1 MKFGLKKLWSWI
13 LVLAMAI
20 NLVPAQAIEIDS
32 PGFQTTYSDGSAQPS
47 VDEGTEHP
55 WEWGSISI
63 LMEVV
68 EKRTEFSKEFKLSN
82 GFNMAVVYPEA
93 VHYEEDGR
101 WEDIDNTLHGVES
114 GGASVYQTTA
124 GAWCAE
130 FPQQLQEGAQIKISK
145 NGYNV
150 GIELIGQL
158 YSSTSEAETQG
169 VPAELGNGQTFVIT
183 PEQNTLGQIHEFDY
197 SQQTEEAQYPETI
210 LENLTSRLSYASVY
224 ENTDIVYDI
233 SSYQLAE
240 SVKIS
245 EYDATIVGYQYLL
258 NTGALQPVA
267 NEDGSIDLQSP
278 DTEEIVMTISAP
290 FMVDN
295 SGVTSCD
302 VTVELEETDTGY
314 LLTCYLPTQWLASDN
329 RAWPVAMSQE
339 VEVSSDARNIM
350 DCTVSSSGFGF
361 LGDNTL
367 WVGHNLIIGTM
378 RTYLKYINLPVLDNT
393 DLIVNASLSLYAC
406 GDQSGY
412 TMIEA
417 HAVDGIWNDEDL
429 SWSNQPEFD
438 TAVEDYCN
446 VGSSKHY
453 YWNITDIAREWY
465 TGSNAGV
472 LLKMPD
478 EKETATS
485 LSFKQFYSADRGVGS
500 LELKPQIHIIYR
512 NFNGL
517 ESCWDYTSVA
527 TSRAGSGYINNYT
540 GNLTWVRNDLG
551 FGGNRMLVS
560 ISHIYN
566 TGNAPLNVFGL
577 GDGWQTNYH
586 QTIAVV
592 SSSDS
597 GASSTDTYIWTDGD
611 GTEHYFSKND
621 DKYVDNDGLELSLT
635 VSSSGYVI
643 TDKYGNTST
652 FDSHGRLTTMT
663 NNQAEASSISI
674 TYTTADGMQISNITD
689 GAGRRY
695 LFSYS
700 NGLLSEIAYYGKG
713 ETKIASVTYDYSDS
727 QLIAITDQDGGTSTF
742 TYGNNEL
749 LESVADI
756 DGYKIQYTYSN
767 EAASMA
773 RVVGIEEWDG
783 TLAGSALSIEYA
795 HNQTTLTDHNGH
807 VQILQFNDWGNMI
820 SVQDDQGRAQFAG
833 YAMNKHDESGG
844 KGNQLTL
851 SSKMQNTVV
860 NQITDSSFEGNSAW
874 SVPSAGTA
882 ALEVT
887 AADAYIGNKSL
898 KITSN
903 EAARNVCA
911 YYAYTLPANTACTF
925 SAYVKTD
932 DAASVCLGIGSPE
945 AIYATSEVIP
955 AGSGWTRL
963 QVTYTNNSDAAVDAY
978 PLLISDTAG
987 TAYMDCAQL
996 ELNVTASRYNLLENG
1011 DFSNDLYWSASTGR
1025 TVLDSSATARLD
1037 ENVYEFTGNP
1047 EVAQSISQNVQV
1059 SGSEGD
1065 TFVLSGWAKGD
1076 SAPLRDNRQFA
1087 IIGKF
1092 IYTDGTTSDPFTAQF
1107 NPDADSSINWQYS
1120 AQVMVA
1126 QKDYSAIEVKIAY
1139 DYNVNTVYFDGI
1151 QLFKEEFGNSY
1162 TYDEDGNVISVV
1174 DLQKQLTTYEYD
1186 ENSNLE
1192 MVKQVIGDTTVT
1204 KMTYEYDDYHNVTKA
1219 TSAEGL
1225 VYEFTYDQWG
1235 NNTSVSISNG
1245 SNRVT
1250 SSAAYSDDGNILVST
1265 TDALAKVTQYG
1276 YNRDTNVLEWVQ
1288 YPEDTETTR
1297 TEYGYD
1303 AMYRLASIAAD
1314 VDSGYSLNA
1323 NYTYVDDLLVSLET
1337 NSAVYSFSYGAFS
1350 QISAIQVGNQ
1360 TLASYTYT
1368 DTQDRYLEMLTYGNE
1383 DFVRY
1388 TYDDYGR
1395 ITQEIYEDGDT
1406 VTYTYNNSGAL
1417 ATVTDS
1423 ATGITT
1429 TYYYDFTD
1437 RRMKCVETGED
1448 YYHSVGYQYDS
1459 LNNLTMLVETING
1472 VEHTTGYTYDEDNR
1486 VATMTQDGRTEV
1498 LTYDALGRLIAS
1510 VFNLGEIIETSR
1522 TYTYNPGS
1530 TQITEMS
1537 VAAGEYQKTYSYT
1550 YDDNGNILSVCWGDC
1565 EITYVYDSANQ
1576 LVRENNQQQNKTWA
1590 WVYDDAGNILSRTE
1604 YVYTTGELGAPVAT
1618 VLYAYGDA
1626 QWGDLLTSYNGN
1638 AITYDG
1644 VGNPLTDGTWTYTW
1658 EHGRQLNSLYSE
1670 GADGRE
1676 VTVTYGYDAGGMRVS
1691 KTVTVQT
1698 GEVEENHTHSY
1709 TSRTH
1714 SPTCTEQGYT
1724 FYWCGCGDN
1733 YIGNYIPALGH
1744 TYGLV
1749 LPRTCLR
1756 CGEVEPDDDV
1766 TPILPPI
1773 ILPGTGDE
1781 MMSFDLPEGGL
1792 DLGDLELPQPVTTE
1806 TTYSYVYHGGQ
1817 LSEVTIAIT
1826 TVKVDGSTLKR
1837 TETLSFT
1844 YDASGAPQ
1852 ALTWGE
1858 STYLYVVNAQ
1868 GDVVAILDTAGNA
1881 VVEYAYDAWGNL
1893 LSTTGSMA
1901 GTLGEYNPLRYRGYV
1916 YDTETGFYYL
1926 QSRYYDPELGRFLNA
1941 DVLVSTGQGLL
1952 GNNMFAYCN
1961 NNPGNYSDPSGMC
1974 GLCLSNKP
1982 SSQLMVSALDG
1993 CCGGGGGGGSSVA
2006 TQAMGALGMVAAG
2019 ALMASAQSGQV
2030 LATKSDKETRQYQQ
2044 VLKQEVALDRVRLP
2058 HIHHIVPVGQ
2068 FSGRS
2073 EETKRQII
2081 EMHSILKDNGINRFV
2096 DPMNLVLVSAKTHA
2110 TLHTDEYIAHVY
2122 SYISQARGSRAEL
2135 YAALFFLRLEI
2146 AARDVWALGY

>member
-13 LVLAMAI
+13 LILAMAI

-130 FPQQLQEGAQIKISK
+130 FPQQIQEGAQIKISK

-158 YSSTSEAETQG
+158 HSSTSEAETQG

-302 VTVELEETDTGY
+302 VTVELEEAENGY
-314 LLTCYLPTQWLASDN
+314 LLTYTLPTQWLAADE
-329 RAWPVAMSQE
+329 RAWPVAMSQG
-339 VEVSSDARNIM
+339 VVVCSNAQNIM
-350 DCTVSSSGFGF
+350 DCTVASSGLAF
-361 LGDNTL
+361 LSDDYLLTGYGL
-367 WVGHNLIIGTM
+367 VSGKM
-378 RTYLKYINLPVLDNT
+378 RSYLKYINLPVLDSN
-393 DLIVNASLSLYAC
+393 DLIVNAALSLYAYD
-406 GDQSGY
+406 GGSSAV
-412 TMIEA
+412 MIET
-417 HAVDGIWNDEDL
+417 HAVNGDWNDEDIR
-429 SWSNQPEFD
+429 WNNQPEYD
-438 TAVEDYCN
+438 PVVVDYCN
-446 VGSSKHY
+446 VDSEGYY
-453 YWNITDIAREWY
+453 YWDITEIARGWY
-465 TGSNAGV
+465 TESNTGV
-472 LLKMPD
+472 LLKAFD
-478 EKETATS
+478 EDENTNP
-485 LSFKQFYSADRGVGS
+485 LDYKQFYSTDHRRCS
-500 LELKPQIHIIYR
+500 LEQKPQIYLVYR
-512 NFNGL
+512 NSNGL
-517 ESCWDYTSVA
+517 ENYWDYTTVS
-527 TSRAGSGYINNYT
+527 TSRAGSGYVNNYT
-540 GNLTWVRNDLG
+540 GNLTWVRADLG
-551 FGGNRMLVS
+551 FGGNRMPVS

-566 TGNAPLNVFGL
+566 TGNASLNVFGL
-577 GDGWQTNYH
+577 GNGWQTNYH
-586 QTIAVV
+586 QTIAAV
-592 SSSDS
+592 SANNS

-621 DKYVDNDGLELSLT
+621 DKYVDNDGLELSLA

-652 FDSHGRLTTMT
+652 FDRHGRLTAMT

-674 TYTTADGMQISNITD
+674 TYTTADGMQISSITD

-695 LFSYS
+695 SFVY
-700 NGLLSEIAYYGKG
+700 NDGLLMEIAYYGKG
-713 ETKIASVTYDYSDS
+713 ETKITGVTYAYTDS
-727 QLIAITDQDGGTSTF
+727 QLTAITDQDGGTSTF
-742 TYGNNEL
+742 TYGTNGL
-749 LESVADI
+749 LASATDI
-756 DGYKIQYTYSN
+756 DGYKILYTYSD
-767 EAASMA
+767 ESDSLA
-773 RVVGIEEWDG
+773 RVVGIEEWDD

-807 VQILQFNDWGNMI
+807 TQLLQFNDWGNVI
-820 SVQDDQGRAQFAG
+820 SAQDDQGRAQFAQ
-833 YAMNKHDESGG
+833 YAMNQYDESGG

-860 NQITDSSFEGNSAW
+860 NQITDSSFEGDNIW
-874 SVPSAGTA
+874 SEVSTGAAGQEITIA
-882 ALEVT
+882 E
-887 AADAYIGNKSL
+887 AYMGNKSL
-898 KITSN
+898 KITAN
-903 EAARNVCA
+903 ETERNVCA
-911 YYAYTLPANTACTF
+911 YYQYALPANTTCTF

-932 DAASVCLGIGSPE
+932 NTASVCLGIGSLGT
-945 AIYATSEVIP
+945 IYATSEVLP
-955 AGSGWTRL
+955 ANSGWTRL
-963 QVTYTNNSDAAVDAY
+963 QVTYTNDSDSAVDAY
-978 PLLISDTAG
+978 PLFISDTAG

-996 ELNVTASRYNLLENG
+996 EWTVTASRYNLLQNG
-1011 DFSNDLYWSASTGR
+1011 DISSNLFWSSSAGR
-1025 TVLDSSATARLD
+1025 TTLDQSATAQLD
-1037 ENVYEFTGNP
+1037 NNIYQFIGDPAQE
-1047 EVAQSISQNVQV
+1047 QSISQAVQV
-1059 SGSEGD
+1059 SGSQGD

-1076 SAPLRDNRQFA
+1076 SVPLRDNRQFA

-1092 IYTDGTTSDPFTAQF
+1092 LYTDDTTSDPFVAQF

-1126 QKDYSAIEVKIAY
+1126 QKDYSSIKVEIAY
-1139 DYNVNTVYFDGI
+1139 DYNANTVYFDGI

-1162 TYDEDGNVISVV
+1162 TYDDDGNVISVV

-1186 ENSNLE
+1186 ENGNLQ

-1204 KMTYEYDDYHNVTKA
+1204 KMTYDYDDYHNVIKA

-1245 SNRVT
+1245 DNKVT
-1250 SSAAYSDDGNILVST
+1250 SSATYSDDGNFLVST

-1303 AMYRLASIAAD
+1303 AMYRLAYVAAD
-1314 VDSGYSLNA
+1314 VDSGYSLDA
-1323 NYTYVDDLLVSLET
+1323 TYTYTEDLLTSLGT
-1337 NSAVYSFSYGAFS
+1337 NSTTYHFGYGPFS
-1350 QISAIQVGNQ
+1350 QTSTIQVGDR

-1368 DTQDRYLEMLTYGNE
+1368 DTQDRYLEMLTYGN
-1383 DFVRY
+1383 DDYVQY
-1388 TYDDYGR
+1388 IYDDYGR
-1395 ITQEIYEDGDT
+1395 VTQEAYEDGDT
-1406 VTYTYNNSGAL
+1406 VTYSYNNSGAL

-1437 RRMKCVETGED
+1437 RLMKYVETGTD
-1448 YYHSVGYQYDS
+1448 HYHSVGYQYDS
-1459 LNNLTMLVETING
+1459 LNNLTLLVETING

-1486 VATMTQDGRTEV
+1486 VATVTQDGKTES
-1498 LTYDALGRLIAS
+1498 LTYDALGRLIVS
-1510 VFNLGEIIETSR
+1510 VFNLGELESTR
-1522 TYTYNPGS
+1522 GYTYNPNS
-1530 TQITEMS
+1530 SQIAELDVS
-1537 VAAGEYQKTYSYT
+1537 AGAFDETYSYT
-1550 YDDNGNILSVCWGDC
+1550 YDGNGNLLSVDYGDY
-1565 EITYVYDSANQ
+1565 ETTYVYDSANQ
-1576 LVRENNQQQNKTWA
+1576 LVRENNQQQNKTWT
-1590 WVYDDAGNILSRTE
+1590 WTYDDAGNLLCKKE
-1604 YVYTTGELGAPVAT
+1604 FPYTTGELGEPLDT
-1618 VLYAYGDA
+1618 LLYVYDDT
-1626 QWGDLLTSYNGN
+1626 QWGDLLTAFDGN
-1638 AITYDG
+1638 SITYDG

-1658 EHGRQLNSLYSE
+1658 AHGRELDSMYDQDLE
-1670 GADGRE
+1670 GRE
-1676 VTVTYGYDAGGMRVS
+1676 VTITYGYDANGMRTT
-1691 KTVTVQT
+1691 KTVTDNLYETVSI
-1698 GEVEENHTHSY
+1698 HIHSY
-1709 TSRTH
+1709 SGTMV
-1714 SPTCTEQGYT
+1714 SPTCTAQGYMLYT
-1724 FYWCGCGDN
+1724 CDCGETYKDE
-1733 YIGNYIPALGH
+1733 YVPALGH
-1744 TYGLV
+1744 DLV
-1749 LPRTCLR
+1749 QIEDGWACTR
-1756 CGEVEPDDDV
+1756 CFYRQWPEIID
-1766 TPILPPI
+1766 PIRPPI
-1773 ILPGTGDE
+1773 KPPIGDDE
-1781 MMSFDLPEGGL
+1781 IMAARVPEDDRPSYRVERVL
-1792 DLGDLELPQPVTTE
+1792 VFSNV
-1806 TTYSYVYHGGQ
+1806 TTYSYVYDGGQ
-1817 LSEVTIAIT
+1817 LSQMTVTITVTADEET
-1826 TVKVDGSTLKR
+1826 TTQTDTLA
-1837 TETLSFT
+1837 FT

-1852 ALTWGE
+1852 TLTWGE
-1858 STYLYVVNAQ
+1858 STYLYAVNAQ

-1893 LSTTGSMA
+1893 LSTTGGMA
-1901 GTLGEYNPLRYRGYV
+1901 LTLGAYNPLRYRGYV

-1926 QSRYYDPELGRFLNA
+1926 QSRYYDPELSRFINA
-1941 DVLVSTGQGLL
+1941 DTLVSTGQGLL